1 MILYSFLDLD
11 LVSHTYLPTYL
22 PTYIHTYS
30 ITHHTGEV
38 GLSGQAM
45 LTDDVSLRV
54 FMEHLMKLA
63 VQTP

>member
-1 MILYSFLDLD
+1 MARLIPHIPPPPT
-11 LVSHTYLPTYL
+11 HT
-22 PTYIHTYS
+22 HTHS
-30 ITHHTGEV
+30 ITHHTGES
-38 GLSGQAM
+38 GIGGQAM

>member
-1 MILYSFLDLD
+1 MHVTAPVKTPIEEANGPLTPSSLL
-11 LVSHTYLPTYL
+11 LP
-22 PTYIHTYS
+22 PHS

-38 GLSGQAM
+38 GMGQAM